1 MKKLFLSLVALAS
14 SSMLL
19 LAQPAS
25 IQQPTNQTVTVG
37 GTVNFSVTAGGT
49 PPLSCQWNF
58 NGTNIDWGTNTSL
71 TLTNVQFSQAGNYA
85 VLVTNAY
92 GSILSSNAVL
102 MVTPPPPCAPA
113 PSGLVGW
120 WPGEGDAN
128 DVLGLNNGTLM
139 NGVGFAPG
147 EVGQAF
153 SLDGVSSYVSIPDS
167 PLLDSLTSS
176 LTIEAWIRVNQF
188 PDGLWTAIVTKG
200 DSSWRLHR
208 YGNTSKLSFDTD
220 GPGAELVSNGSV
232 DDGQWHHVAA
242 VYDGTHKYLYVDG
255 ALDASRPA
263 TGFIHQNSYPVC
275 IGGNAEAPGRIWNGL
290 IDEVSIYNRALTASE
305 IQAIYLAGGGGKCL
319 SGSPVFVFQPTN
331 QTVTMCGMATFTVMA
346 DGTPPL
352 SYQWNFNGTN
362 IDWGTN
368 TSLTLTNVQV
378 SQAGN
383 YAVLVTNAYGSI
395 LSSDALLTVL
405 VFPPSISIQPT
416 NQTVTVGGMAT
427 FTVMADGTPPLSYQW
442 NFNGTN
448 IDWGTNTSLTLTN
461 VQFSQAGNYA
471 VLVTN
476 AYGSILSSNA
486 VLMVNPH
493 PPCAP
498 VPTGLVGW
506 WPGEG
511 DANDV
516 LGLNN
521 GTLMNGVGFAPG
533 EVGQAFSLDGVS
545 SYVSIPDSPSLHSL
559 TSSLTI
565 EAWIRVNQFPNGGW
579 TAIVTKGDS
588 SWRLH
593 RYGNT
598 SRLAFDTDGLGA
610 ELVSNGS
617 MDDGQW
623 HHVAAVYDGTHK
635 YLYVDGALDASCS
648 ATGFI
653 HQNSYPV
660 CIGENAEA
668 PGRIWNGLIDEV
680 SIYNRALTA
689 SEIQAIYLA
698 GSWGK
703 CLSGSPVIVFQPTN
717 QTMTA
722 RGMATFTVMADGTPP
737 LSYQWNFNG
746 TNIDWGTNTSLT
758 LTNVQFSQAGNYAV
772 LVTNAYGSILSSNAV
787 LMVTPPPPCAPVPA
801 GLVGWWPGEGDA
813 NDVLGLNNGT
823 LMNGVGFAPGEVG
836 QAFSLGGVSSY
847 VSIPDSPLLDSL
859 TSSLTIEAWIQVS
872 QFPNGLWTA
881 IVTKGDSSW
890 RLHCYYGTSRLAFDT
905 DGLEAE
911 LVSNGSMD
919 DGQWHHVAAVYDGTH
934 KYLYVDGALDASCS
948 ATGLISQNSYP
959 VCIGGNAEAP
969 GRIWNGL
976 IDEVSIYN
984 RALTASEIQAIYL
997 AGSSGKCIPQVA
1009 PSFLSQP
1016 TNQMVTVGST
1026 VNFNVAASGT
1036 PHLSYQWN
1044 FNGTNLNGATHTSLT
1059 LTNVQGSQAGN
1070 YTVLV
1075 TNAFG
1080 SILSSNAVLVVT
1092 PDHFAWGHIP
1102 SPRFVNIPFAV
1113 TIRAQDLTN
1122 GIFTNFTGTAILG
1135 TTNAVIVTPSV
1146 SGNFV
1151 QGIWTGAVVISQTAS
1166 NLVLQAYDGLGHFGL
1181 ANPINVLN
1189 LPSLGMW
1196 CSGNIAMFMWPAD
1209 YSGFVLETS
1218 GKLSPASWVVVPYVP
1233 FQFGDEYFLPLNMT
1247 GTNGFYRLQFPGP

>member
-1 MKKLFLSLVALAS
+1 LFCTKRNLKGFSRPIVLPVEEIAAQQAPRRFCSRALIWKTNQLTTENNMKKLFLSLVALAS

-648 ATGFI
+648 ATG
-653 HQNSYPV
+653 
-660 CIGENAEA
+660 
-668 PGRIWNGLIDEV
+668 
-680 SIYNRALTA
+680 
-689 SEIQAIYLA
+689 
-698 GSWGK
+698 
-703 CLSGSPVIVFQPTN
+703 
-717 QTMTA
+717 
-722 RGMATFTVMADGTPP
+722 
-737 LSYQWNFNG
+737 
-746 TNIDWGTNTSLT
+746 
-758 LTNVQFSQAGNYAV
+758 
-772 LVTNAYGSILSSNAV
+772 
-787 LMVTPPPPCAPVPA
+787 
-801 GLVGWWPGEGDA
+801 
-813 NDVLGLNNGT
+813 
-823 LMNGVGFAPGEVG
+823 
-836 QAFSLGGVSSY
+836 
-847 VSIPDSPLLDSL
+847 
-859 TSSLTIEAWIQVS
+859 
-872 QFPNGLWTA
+872 
-881 IVTKGDSSW
+881 
-890 RLHCYYGTSRLAFDT
+890 
-905 DGLEAE
+905 
-911 LVSNGSMD
+911 
-919 DGQWHHVAAVYDGTH
+919 
-934 KYLYVDGALDASCS
+934 
-948 ATGLISQNSYP
+948 LISQNSYP